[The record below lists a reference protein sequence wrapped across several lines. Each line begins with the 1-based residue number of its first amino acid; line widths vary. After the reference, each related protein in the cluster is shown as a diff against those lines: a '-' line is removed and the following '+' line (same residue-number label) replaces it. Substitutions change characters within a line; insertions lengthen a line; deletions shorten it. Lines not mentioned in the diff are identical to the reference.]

1 MVPPQPRHEVWT
13 FPATKMARGNKMNM
27 VPMTVA
33 YRGLMGTL
41 ERARETTPRPTNPRT
56 IPSKIGTAT
65 LEAKSDGFTS

>member
-13 FPATKMARGNKMNM
+13 FPATKMAGGSKMKM
-27 VPMTVA
+27 VVMTVA

-56 IPSKIGTAT
+56 ISSKIEPAI
-65 LEAKSDGFTS
+65 LEEKSDGFTS